1 MVGTQ
6 APGAPQHVSIMR
18 ASLPLLLVALLSSS
32 PAWAGAFNVNP
43 GRTTATRSG
52 IAVTAATV
60 PPTPSASAHHRSRGR
75 RPHAPPF
82 AALRSLRGGGEADD
96 DDDVGDGGVG
106 TMAIGGSDSY
116 GAILGDDGE
125 GGSLEMMEGR
135 RRAPEDVDD
144 AVAPPPPSSA
154 NTMMMVMAPVSALL
168 KAAGGLYVRQLTL
181 RPVLTKSLTAGV
193 IFGLSD
199 ACAQSIE
206 GRRRK
211 EGDTHVTAMS
221 SSRVLTAFL
230 VGLLFFG
237 PAAHLWYEMIFRLLP
252 STSLLSTLQKALL
265 GQVFFGPAFTAV
277 FFGAGMIRTGEF
289 TLGGWL
295 SKVRADLPGVWAS
308 GLGYWPLVDFV
319 SFKVVP
325 VRWIPLFVNF
335 CSFVWTI
342 YLSGVANDSSA

>member
-1 MVGTQ
+1 
-6 APGAPQHVSIMR
+6 
-18 ASLPLLLVALLSSS
+18 
-32 PAWAGAFNVNP
+32 
-43 GRTTATRSG
+43 
-52 IAVTAATV
+52 
-60 PPTPSASAHHRSRGR
+60 
-75 RPHAPPF
+75 
-82 AALRSLRGGGEADD
+82 
-96 DDDVGDGGVG
+96 
-106 TMAIGGSDSY
+106 
-116 GAILGDDGE
+116 
-125 GGSLEMMEGR
+125 
-135 RRAPEDVDD
+135 
-144 AVAPPPPSSA
+144 
-154 NTMMMVMAPVSALL
+154 
-168 KAAGGLYVRQLTL
+168 
-181 RPVLTKSLTAGV
+181 
-193 IFGLSD
+193 
-199 ACAQSIE
+199 
-206 GRRRK
+206 
-211 EGDTHVTAMS
+211 
-221 SSRVLTAFL
+221 VLTAFL